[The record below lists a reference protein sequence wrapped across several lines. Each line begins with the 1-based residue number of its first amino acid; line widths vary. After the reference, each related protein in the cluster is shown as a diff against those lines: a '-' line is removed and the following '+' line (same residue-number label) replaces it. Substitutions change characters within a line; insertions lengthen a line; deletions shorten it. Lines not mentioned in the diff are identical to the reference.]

1 MEEKDNK
8 TKREILIDSIL
19 EKTNKYSR
27 EQLEKILDEKENQLI
42 EFVLRQTNMKREDVT
57 EKLNKNDFD
66 SIKVIKEHF
75 GIKDKKNNNVVS
87 VNQQVYRE
95 IRGFMDKAAKQYRF
109 SKELEKRKEE
119 MLEFIRERENRVN
132 ENKKLLTTVEVS
144 HEEVQEN

>member
-27 EQLEKILDEKENQLI
+27 EQLEKLLDEKENQLI
-42 EFVLRQTNMKREDVT
+42 ELVLRQTNMEREDVI
-57 EKLNKNDFD
+57 EKLKKNDFD

-75 GIKDKKNNNVVS
+75 GIKEKQDNDIVS

-95 IRGFMDKAAKQYRF
+95 IRGFMDRAAKQYRF

-119 MLEFIRERENRVN
+119 MLEFIRERETKEN
-132 ENKKLLTTVEVS
+132 ENKKLLTTVEETQ
-144 HEEVQEN
+144 EELQ

>member
-57 EKLNKNDFD
+57 EKLNKND
-66 SIKVIKEHF
+66 
-75 GIKDKKNNNVVS
+75 
-87 VNQQVYRE
+87 
-95 IRGFMDKAAKQYRF
+95 
-109 SKELEKRKEE
+109 
-119 MLEFIRERENRVN
+119 
-132 ENKKLLTTVEVS
+132 
-144 HEEVQEN
+144 

>member
-27 EQLEKILDEKENQLI
+27 EQLEKLLDEKENQLI
-42 EFVLRQTNMKREDVT
+42 EFVLRQTNMEREDVI
-57 EKLNKNDFD
+57 EKLKKNDFD

-75 GIKDKKNNNVVS
+75 GIKEKQENNVVS

-95 IRGFMDKAAKQYRF
+95 IRSFMDKAAKQYRF

-119 MLEFIRERENRVN
+119 MLEFIRERESKEA
-132 ENKKLLTTVEVS
+132 ENKKLLTTVEES
-144 HEEVQEN
+144 QEE

>member
-27 EQLEKILDEKENQLI
+27 EQLEKLLDEKENQLI
-42 EFVLRQTNMKREDVT
+42 EFVLRQTNMEREDVI
-57 EKLNKNDFD
+57 EKLKKNDFD

-75 GIKDKKNNNVVS
+75 GIKEKQENNVVS

-119 MLEFIRERENRVN
+119 MLEFIRERESKEA
-132 ENKKLLTTVEVS
+132 ENKKLLTTVEES
-144 HEEVQEN
+144 QEE

>member
-27 EQLEKILDEKENQLI
+27 EQLEKLLDEKENQLI
-42 EFVLRQTNMKREDVT
+42 EFVLRQTNMEREDVI
-57 EKLNKNDFD
+57 EKLKKNDFD

-75 GIKDKKNNNVVS
+75 GIKEKQENNVVS

-119 MLEFIRERENRVN
+119 MLEFIRERESKEA
-132 ENKKLLTTVEVS
+132 ENKRLLTTVEES
-144 HEEVQEN
+144 QEE